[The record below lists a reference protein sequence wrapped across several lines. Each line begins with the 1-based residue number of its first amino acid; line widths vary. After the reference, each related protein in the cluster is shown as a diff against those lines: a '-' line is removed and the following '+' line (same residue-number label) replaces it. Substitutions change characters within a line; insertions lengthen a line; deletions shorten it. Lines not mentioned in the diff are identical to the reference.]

1 MPNSGSIGRH
11 DLTRRA
17 LFRSAGFLVFVSSL
31 VMAPAWSLSFWQG
44 WVYCLIF
51 AGSTLAITVY
61 FLRHDPALIERRMKG
76 GARAE
81 KEPTQR
87 TILAWM
93 SILTI
98 LLLLFPG
105 FDHRFGWS
113 HIPTSV
119 VILADAT
126 VAVGFAIVFLTFKA
140 NSYASAIIEVKPD
153 QTVASHG
160 PYAIVRHPMYAGATL
175 ILLATP
181 IALGSAWAIMPALG
195 IVGGVIWRL
204 LDEERFLSRN
214 LPGYSEYREKS
225 RYRL

>member
-1 MPNSGSIGRH
+1 M
-11 DLTRRA
+11 
-17 LFRSAGFLVFVSSL
+17 V
-31 VMAPAWSLSFWQG
+31 PAWSLSFWQG

-51 AGSTLAITVY
+51 AGSQLGITLY
-61 FLRHDPALIERRMKG
+61 FLRRDPALIERRMRG

-81 KEPTQR
+81 KEPTQKTILVWM
-87 TILAWM
+87 TILAIVM
-93 SILTI
+93 
-98 LLLLFPG
+98 LLFPG

-113 HIPTSV
+113 HMPTSA
-119 VILADAT
+119 VILADAA

-225 RYRL
+225 RYRLVPFIW